1 MLLTKEKIRSIGW
14 ISITNAAVTI
24 FILLIRK
31 FLDVADGITLKVI
44 NIFLS
49 LFNLGL
55 FVYIHISFKK
65 ILNQYL
71 HIYVLDKFIY
81 LVVSSNILAF
91 IFSIWVFNNTT
102 LEAMIANSFG
112 LIVLGSTYMLF
123 AVKILSLN
131 NNFYG
136 LLIPFAFTIIATGL
150 CFATVIL
157 LPLALLISVVSDV
170 ILGIIFFRAAEQ
182 S

>member
-1 MLLTKEKIRSIGW
+1 
-14 ISITNAAVTI
+14 
-24 FILLIRK
+24 
-31 FLDVADGITLKVI
+31 
-44 NIFLS
+44 
-49 LFNLGL
+49 
-55 FVYIHISFKK
+55 
-65 ILNQYL
+65 
-71 HIYVLDKFIY
+71 
-81 LVVSSNILAF
+81 
-91 IFSIWVFNNTT
+91 
-102 LEAMIANSFG
+102 
-112 LIVLGSTYMLF
+112 MLF